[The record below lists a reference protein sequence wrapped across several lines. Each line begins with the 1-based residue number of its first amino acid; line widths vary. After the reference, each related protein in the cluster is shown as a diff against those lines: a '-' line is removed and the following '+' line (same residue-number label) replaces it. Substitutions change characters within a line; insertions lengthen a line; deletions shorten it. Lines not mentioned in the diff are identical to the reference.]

1 MERMQEREGERER
14 KNDMKWERLKVI
26 CKHLKNLFKAGSKSK
41 ARFEFEPVSPESE
54 FHPSSSEADAS
65 KRRPNYM
72 PTRGLAA
79 VLNQGLATLGEKLGK
94 VI

>member
-1 MERMQEREGERER
+1 MGHHPG
-14 KNDMKWERLKVI
+14 D
-26 CKHLKNLFKAGSKSK
+26 
-41 ARFEFEPVSPESE
+41 PELG
-54 FHPSSSEADAS
+54 

-94 VI
+94 LKKLIWLSVL